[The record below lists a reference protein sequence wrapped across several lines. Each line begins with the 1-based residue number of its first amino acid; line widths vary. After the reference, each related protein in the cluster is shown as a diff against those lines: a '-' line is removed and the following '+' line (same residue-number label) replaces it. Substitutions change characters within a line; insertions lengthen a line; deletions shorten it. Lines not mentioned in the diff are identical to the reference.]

1 MATRFG
7 FMDMIG
13 KMARRGWH
21 RIIFCIGLVY
31 AVWAFAVFNA
41 VALLLAPV
49 VPRRWRGTVGRR
61 WVWVMS
67 RLSLNVLRGLGGIR
81 CDARDL
87 RALAHIRNTV
97 VVANHPSLMDAMLFT
112 AYLPD
117 LVCVTKQSLLDHPFC
132 GAALRLA
139 QYPGNDTPL
148 RLIRSTVAHARA
160 GQPILLFP
168 EGTRSGRAQ
177 VNDAFHPAFAAIA
190 MQAGCTVQ
198 IMVITSTSPYLR
210 KGASLLRRPALPITY
225 TVTRGATL
233 PPQATHA
240 MTSRELAGQ
249 VQAWL
254 TEALARQAPHGGMA

>member
-1 MATRFG
+1 
-7 FMDMIG
+7 
-13 KMARRGWH
+13 MARRGWH

-31 AVWAFAVFNA
+31 AVWAFAVFNT

-49 VPRRWRGTVGRR
+49 VPRRWRGMVGRR

-81 CDARDL
+81 CNPRDL
-87 RALAHIRNTV
+87 KALAHIRNTV

-117 LVCVTKQSLLDHPFC
+117 LVCVTKQSLLDHPFY

-177 VNDAFHPAFAAIA
+177 VNDAFPPPLPPLPCRRAVRCRQCSLPPPRPTCARALPCCTGRRCPLPIPSRAARP
-190 MQAGCTVQ
+190 C
-198 IMVITSTSPYLR
+198 P
-210 KGASLLRRPALPITY
+210 RRPPT
-225 TVTRGATL
+225 
-233 PPQATHA
+233 P
-240 MTSRELAGQ
+240 
-249 VQAWL
+249 
-254 TEALARQAPHGGMA
+254 